1 MSAHTYGGAPA
12 DMEIPSMLDLVHLS
26 RRPLFPPGGIDICRQ
41 IALLTGMK
49 EGDEVLVV
57 PSGLAV
63 TLEHFVRE
71 YDVVGSGVED
81 DLPFWTAPRTGCGRM
96 GCSNG
101 CTSSQERWTGCP
113 SGTVSSTS

>member
-1 MSAHTYGGAPA
+1 MFADTHGGARA
-12 DMEIPSMLDLVHLS
+12 DMKIPSMLDLVHLS
-26 RRPLFPPGGIDICRQ
+26 RRPLFPPGGIDLCRQ

-71 YDVVGSGVED
+71 YEVQGSGVED
-81 DLPFWTAPRTGCGRM
+81 DPTL
-96 GCSNG
+96 
-101 CTSSQERWTGCP
+101 
-113 SGTVSSTS
+113 